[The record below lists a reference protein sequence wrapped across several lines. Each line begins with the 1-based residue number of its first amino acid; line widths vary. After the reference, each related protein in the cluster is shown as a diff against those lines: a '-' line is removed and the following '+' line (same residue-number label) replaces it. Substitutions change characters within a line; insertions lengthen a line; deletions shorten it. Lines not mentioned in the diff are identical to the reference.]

1 MADNTN
7 MNEAM
12 GWDDSI
18 ENEGQEFILLDEG
31 DYEFT
36 VEKMERGQFNG
47 SAKLSPSPKATLTLA
62 VATDRGT
69 AHVKTD
75 LILNRALE
83 WKLCQF
89 FLSIGLKKHGEPL
102 VMKWGEVTG
111 RTGKARI
118 RQRSWTGNDGA
129 ERKSNDVERYLDP
142 MESVE
147 NSVPV
152 QKKKVPVPQ
161 VKEPDMSDND
171 EDFLK

>member
-1 MADNTN
+1 MSDVNN
-7 MNEAM
+7 NEAM

-18 ENEGQEFILLDEG
+18 ENEGQEFVLLDEG

-89 FLSIGLKKHGEPL
+89 FLSIGLKKHGAPL

-118 RQRSWTGNDGA
+118 RQRSWTGNDGV
-129 ERKSNDVERYLDP
+129 ERMSNDVERYLDP
-142 MESVE
+142 MEHSAG
-147 NSVPV
+147 SSASAPA
-152 QKKKVPVPQ
+152 QKKQ
-161 VKEPDMSDND
+161 VAIQAPDMSDND